1 MQKNYIF
8 EDFFS
13 GFLTG
18 FCYDYTKFT
27 IQKFTA
33 SFMQKFRPPGNNFK
47 AGGGEAGS
55 FTSVVA
61 RCSPLYI
68 TVWTSVDPLA
78 RLPRAV
84 TLCNVT

>member
-47 AGGGEAGS
+47 AGGGEEVGRQAAS
-55 FTSVVA
+55 RLWWLA
-61 RCSPLYI
+61 
-68 TVWTSVDPLA
+68 A
-78 RLPRAV
+78 RLF
-84 TLCNVT
+84 T